1 MLRWEK
7 RPYRLE
13 AFVGKIPAGC
23 VYASGENNWGWHLES
38 TFYTADLRRY
48 GKCASENEAKEA
60 LAVCVKKW
68 LQFANLVQQEMV
80 YAAVQAEREACAE
93 AAEKFDRNREW
104 VPGSLYDTLRRE
116 VAAKIRRRSEIASSA
131 MSETNMQKMH
141 IAIPDGYQLV
151 PKEPTTAMLAAAT
164 PPQQE
169 GGHIEPPYPEIL
181 PCDVLIDG
189 VKLHKGM
196 HISSVF
202 TMLNR
207 RIEDGGGDG

>member
-116 VAAKIRRRSEIASSA
+116 VAGKIRRRSEIASVA
-131 MSETNMQKMH
+131 MSET
-141 IAIPDGYQLV
+141 
-151 PKEPTTAMLAAAT
+151 TMLAAAT
-164 PPQQE
+164 PPQQD
-169 GGHIEPPYPEIL
+169 GGHIEPPYPETL

-196 HISSVF
+196 HISSIF

>member
-80 YAAVQAEREACAE
+80 YDAVKAE
-93 AAEKFDRNREW
+93 
-104 VPGSLYDTLRRE
+104 
-116 VAAKIRRRSEIASSA
+116 
-131 MSETNMQKMH
+131 SET
-141 IAIPDGYQLV
+141 
-151 PKEPTTAMLAAAT
+151 TMLAAAT
-164 PPQQE
+164 PPQQ
-169 GGHIEPPYPEIL
+169 
-181 PCDVLIDG
+181 
-189 VKLHKGM
+189 
-196 HISSVF
+196 
-202 TMLNR
+202 
-207 RIEDGGGDG
+207 DGGGDEI